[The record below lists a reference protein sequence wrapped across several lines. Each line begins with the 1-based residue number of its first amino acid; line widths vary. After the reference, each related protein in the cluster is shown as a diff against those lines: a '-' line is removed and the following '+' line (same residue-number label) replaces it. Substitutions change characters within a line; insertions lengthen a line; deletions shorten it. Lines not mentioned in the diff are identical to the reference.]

1 MKKDKE
7 LRNDMKLTVYNP
19 QKGRLETLDVEITAE
34 NTTWFK
40 DRGKTEDVYTITDYN
55 GGFLIKNDNYTYP
68 IWVYDL
74 SRAAIG
80 YNREKAKQIV
90 QEHM

>member
-1 MKKDKE
+1 
-7 LRNDMKLTVYNP
+7 MKLTIYNP
-19 QKGRLETLDVEITAE
+19 QKGRLETLDVAFTTE

-40 DRGKTEDVYTITDYN
+40 DRGKAGDVLSVTDYN
-55 GGFLIKNDNYTYP
+55 GGLLIKNDDYSYP

-80 YNREKAKQIV
+80 YSREKAKQIV
-90 QEHM
+90 QELN

>member
-1 MKKDKE
+1 
-7 LRNDMKLTVYNP
+7 MKLTVYNP
-19 QKGRLETLDVEITAE
+19 QEGRLETLDVECTAE

-40 DRGKTEDVYTITDYN
+40 DGGKAADILTITDYN
-55 GGFLIKNDNYTYP
+55 EGLLIKNDNYTYP

-80 YNREKAKQIV
+80 YNREKARQIV
-90 QEHM
+90 QEHE

>member
-7 LRNDMKLTVYNP
+7 LINNMKLTVYNP
-19 QKGRLETLDVEITAE
+19 QKGRLETLDVELTAE

-40 DRGKTEDVYTITDYN
+40 GREKAGEVSTITDYN
-55 GGFLIKNDNYTYP
+55 GGLLIKNDDYTYP

-80 YNREKAKQIV
+80 YNREKTNQIV
-90 QEHM
+90 QEHK